1 MSKLKKTYKAV
12 SGATAAL
19 MFVSSAVVPNVVVA
33 QETSSFVEV
42 VDGVEKDGKI
52 VVGKGTKINVKE
64 GYTATNI
71 EDFNEY
77 KLKWEEDKTSEF
89 KGTNLGKDLSSLV
102 GKTVVVFKND
112 LIELKS
118 QQYQIVKNK
127 ISANIS
133 IPDDENQISKGG
145 KIYTKADKIKGTL
158 NITSSENI
166 FNGRNLIEI
175 RDSRNGSKVQA
186 RDSESSLNFDIP
198 REVKGVSSGFKL
210 EVLINGEVKSTF
222 NVDGIYKSG
231 VEAPKIKGNV
241 DNLDIE
247 IGKIT
252 NTLMNKGYKVSVV
265 PKDKDTQDL
274 VLNEGYLTPKGE
286 LAYSKVFAYNPEE
299 GVKTSLNIKEQL
311 KGKSGYFNVYVSTG
325 DEFGES
331 KYAMLEVGINRED
344 PVISGTIN
352 EFGNVVD
359 GKRYT
364 PKEPELVYS
373 ASDDTKVEKF
383 ELYEVSQN
391 GNTKHLVRNLDTN
404 GGTIKLKANRKGFVY
419 ELKATDDMGKSS
431 TKKFPVVESFVLDKE
446 DPVIDKFESTA
457 VDNKYYKTGKEYT
470 FKVTSSDKNL
480 DTSKEEFKV
489 NGKLIKVAED
499 GRYHVTPD
507 KGLMEIE
514 VIVHDKAGNSASKTY
529 NFEEDKEAPAIKTET
544 QDGLA
549 FQGGVLY
556 ISKPLKIRLVAEDTK
571 SGVRGFLVD
580 GVFKANN
587 STIKL
592 DKSMDKLPEVSVIDN
607 LGNAIKVDYWKLI
620 STQPFSKVVY
630 TNLKPVILFDDIKPV
645 NGWLKDVKSINLMQ
659 KSGTKAAYL
668 MIDGVSNLP
677 KILKDGEKYNIKLK
691 EGINKF
697 KVKVTDLTLFNSTE
711 EEFTFKVDNT
721 APKIN
726 RVDFEGSLE
735 LNGDKAYAKDKLKLK
750 VNASDVES
758 GIESVKL
765 FNGDKE
771 IKGINGVF
779 TINQNSNTCM
789 VKVEDKVGH
798 TTTKPLTEFLSQK
811 GIKGFVF
818 DNDAPKIDT
827 KIEKPTVEHEG
838 VKYYG
843 KEVVIDSKVTNE
855 EGTLKSFK
863 LFINDKEVHDLSK
876 GNYTIKEDGNYN
888 VRIEAVDYS
897 GNRSEEKYS
906 FTIDKTAPVF
916 DKAQVLSK
924 VVNTKN
930 GVFSKDSVSVGL
942 NAKDETTFIKGYYVN
957 GVFQKDP
964 LLTLKDGS
972 YKVVVEDIVGNKS
985 KEVELKDL
993 ADWLSND
1000 IVVDNEVPEIKADSF
1015 KGKWFNSEV
1024 SHKLSISD
1032 NKGIQSYEV
1041 ILNGKEVAKK
1051 SFEELKTSVDE
1062 VIKSSS
1068 VDKLDSGRYDLSVK
1082 VIDWSGNV
1090 SEYSDF
1096 YFIDNIKPKVVN
1108 FEFVVNGNLEGNKTN
1123 GVDKYGFYFK
1133 DGGVLRIHC
1142 VDEGASSGLD
1152 YVLATIGDKEVK
1164 AVIRDG
1170 IAEVNIPKNFKG
1182 FVKAK
1187 AYDKVSNESGSNAP
1201 DGIITETSNF
1211 SISNNYLDLILPE
1224 TNKKDANGL
1233 PLYRNDITVGVVGR
1247 NLFAGL
1253 RDLIVNNVK
1262 ESYDN
1267 NGQSNEALNGSV
1279 ERRDKNL
1286 ITSVKGRYGLSGN
1299 SNGIDISSELIDRV
1313 GHGKTLNKKVSIDKD
1328 APVVSINYSS
1338 TKANGVYNTN
1348 RVATISVKERNFS
1361 PNLVSIGG
1369 KGGRLS
1375 EWSNSGGTWVAQM
1388 TFDRDGDYQ
1397 FSVDVEDLAGNKAKT
1412 VTSDKFT
1419 IDKTAP
1425 VLSVNFDNN
1434 SVRNSKYYNK
1444 GRTATIRVVEHNFD
1458 ASLFKV
1464 EGGSVS
1470 GWSHSEDIHTASV
1483 VFNKDGKYSL
1493 KVSGQDKGGNA
1504 SNTYSS
1510 GEFIIDVTKPKLD
1523 ISGIKNGS
1531 SYFKNFGF
1539 KVGYSDTNLDKAQ
1552 TSVSLV
1558 GREHGKINI
1567 GSLDGLI
1574 EYFNSDKSD
1583 KSDDI
1588 YTLKAKIVDLA
1599 GNISE
1604 ETIRFAVNR
1613 GGSKF
1618 TFLNKDYN
1626 GKYLNK
1632 IGDVVITETTVEE
1645 IDESSITIILGDKT
1659 IKVPNDK
1666 IKIKRSGGV
1675 NSKWVYT
1682 YTIDKSLFEEDG
1694 TYRVKLFTKTKS
1706 GKENSSVAQEYVF
1719 VVDRAKPKLI
1729 IGGIESGKSYKEAS
1743 KLLTINVDDLSG
1755 VDKLKVF
1762 VNDKEVNVYW
1772 ENGVA
1777 YAKIEESSEEL
1788 NIRIEAV
1795 DKAGNTTSE
1804 TLTGVF
1810 INSSW
1815 WNQFVRTV
1823 LFKVVVG
1830 GVLALVSFLMV
1841 LLFKRRKKEEEED
1854 KDLRSIVTG
1863 TSSTGSSDTD
1873 ETVSFED
1880 KE

>member
-33 QETSSFVEV
+33 QESSSFVEV
-42 VDGVEKDGKI
+42 VNGVEKDGKI
-52 VVGKGTKINVKE
+52 VVGNGTKISVKE

-89 KGTNLGKDLSSLV
+89 KGTNLGKDLSGLV

-112 LIELKS
+112 LIELKN
-118 QQYQIVKNK
+118 QQYQIVANEV
-127 ISANIS
+127 SANIS
-133 IPDDENQISKGG
+133 IPDDENQIAKGG
-145 KIYTKADKIKGTL
+145 KIYTKGEKIKGTL

-175 RDSRNGSKVQA
+175 RDSRNGSKAQA
-186 RDSESSLNFDIP
+186 RDSESTLNFDIP
-198 REVKGVSSGFKL
+198 REVNGKSSNFKL
-210 EVLINGEVKSTF
+210 EVLINNEVKSTF

-231 VEAPKIKGNV
+231 VETPKIKGNE

-252 NTLMNKGYKVSVV
+252 NTLMNKGYKVSAV

-274 VLNEGYLTPKGE
+274 VLKEGYLTPKGE

-299 GVKTSLNIKEQL
+299 GVKTSLNIKEVL
-311 KGKSGYFNVYVSTG
+311 KDKSGYYNVYVSTG

-331 KYAMLEVGINRED
+331 KYTMLEVGINREN

-373 ASDDTKVEKF
+373 ASDDTKVEKL
-383 ELYEVSQN
+383 ELYEVPEN
-391 GNTKHLVRNLDTN
+391 GGKRRLVSKLEAN
-404 GGTIKLKANRKGFVY
+404 GGTIKLKANKKGFVY
-419 ELKATDDMGKSS
+419 ELQATDDMGKSS
-431 TKKFPVVESFVLDKE
+431 TKKLPVVESFVLDKE
-446 DPVIDKFESTA
+446 DPVIDK
-457 VDNKYYKTGKEYT
+457 VDNTTVNNYYKTGKEYT

-489 NGKLIKVAED
+489 NGKVIKVAED

-507 KGLMEIE
+507 KESMEIE
-514 VIVHDKAGNSASKTY
+514 ITVYDKAGNSAKNTY
-529 NFEEDKEAPAIKTET
+529 NFKEDKEAPAIKPEP
-544 QDGLA
+544 QDDLSI
-549 FQGGVLY
+549 QGGVLY
-556 ISKPLKIRLVAEDTK
+556 ISKPIKFRLVAEDSK
-571 SGVRGFLVD
+571 AGVKGFLIN

-592 DKSMDKLPEVSVIDN
+592 DKSMDKLPEVSVVDN

-620 STQPFSKVVY
+620 STQPFSRVVY
-630 TNLKPVILFDDIKPV
+630 TSRKPVILFDDLKPV
-645 NGWLKDVKSINLMQ
+645 NGWLKDVKSINVMQ
-659 KSGTKAAYL
+659 KSGTGAAYL

-677 KILKDGEKYNIKLK
+677 KILKDGEKYNLPLK
-691 EGINKF
+691 EGVNKF

-711 EEFTFKVDNT
+711 EEFTFRVDNS
-721 APKIN
+721 APKIDG
-726 RVDFEGSLE
+726 VEFEGSLE
-735 LNGDKAYAKDKLKLK
+735 FSGDKAYAKDKLKLK
-750 VNASDVES
+750 VNASDNES
-758 GIESVKL
+758 GIKSIKL

-771 IKGINGVF
+771 IKGRNGVF
-779 TINQNSNTCM
+779 TINQNSNSYT

-811 GIKGFVF
+811 GIKSFVF
-818 DNDAPKIDT
+818 DNDAPRIET

-843 KEVVIDSKVTNE
+843 KEVLIDSKVTNE

-876 GNYTIKEDGNYN
+876 GNYTIKEDGIYN
-888 VRIEAVDYS
+888 VRIEAEDYS
-897 GNRSEEKYS
+897 GNKSEERYS

-916 DKAQVLSK
+916 DKAEILSK
-924 VVNTKN
+924 VENTKN
-930 GVFSKDSVSVGL
+930 GVFSKDSVNVGL

-993 ADWLSND
+993 TGWLSNE
-1000 IVVDNEVPEIKADSF
+1000 IIVDNEVPEIKAESY

-1024 SHKLSISD
+1024 SHKLSLSD

-1041 ILNGKEVAKK
+1041 TLNGKEVIKK
-1051 SFEELKTSVDE
+1051 SFKELKTSVNE
-1062 VIKSSS
+1062 VINSSS
-1068 VDKLDSGRYDLSVK
+1068 VEMPSNGRFDLNVK
-1082 VIDWSGNV
+1082 VTDWSGNV
-1090 SEYSDF
+1090 SEFSDF

-1108 FEFVVNGNLEGNKTN
+1108 FEFVADGNLEGNKTN

-1152 YVLATIGDKEVK
+1152 YVVANIGDKEVK
-1164 AVIRDG
+1164 AGIRDG
-1170 IAEVNIPKNFKG
+1170 IAEVNIPQNFKG

-1187 AYDKVSNESGSNAP
+1187 AYDKVSNESDSNAP

-1224 TNKKDANGL
+1224 TNRKDVNGL

-1267 NGQSNEALNGSV
+1267 NGQSNGALNGSV

-1299 SNGIDISSELIDRV
+1299 TNGISIASELIDRV
-1313 GHGKTLNKKVSIDKD
+1313 GNSKSLSKKVSIDKD
-1328 APVVSINYSS
+1328 APVVGISYST
-1338 TKANGVYNTN
+1338 TKLNGVYNTN
-1348 RVATISVKERNFS
+1348 RVATISVKERNFN
-1361 PNLVSIGG
+1361 PNLISISG

-1375 EWSNSGGTWVAQM
+1375 EWSNNGGTWIAQM

-1470 GWSHSEDIHTASV
+1470 GWSHNGDTHTASV

-1493 KVSGQDKGGNA
+1493 KVRGQDKGGNA

-1523 ISGIKNGS
+1523 ISGIKNGA

-1539 KVGYSDTNLDKAQ
+1539 KVGYSDTNLDKAK

-1574 EYFNSDKSD
+1574 EYFNSDKTS

-1666 IKIKRSGGV
+1666 IKIKKSGGV

-1682 YTIDKSLFEEDG
+1682 YTIDKSLFAEDG

-1719 VVDRAKPKLI
+1719 VVDRTKPKLI
-1729 IGGIESGKSYKEAS
+1729 VGGIESGKSYKEAS
-1743 KLLTINVDDLSG
+1743 KLLTINIDDLSG

-1795 DKAGNTTSE
+1795 DKAGNKVSK

-1854 KDLRSIVTG
+1854 KDLRNIVTG